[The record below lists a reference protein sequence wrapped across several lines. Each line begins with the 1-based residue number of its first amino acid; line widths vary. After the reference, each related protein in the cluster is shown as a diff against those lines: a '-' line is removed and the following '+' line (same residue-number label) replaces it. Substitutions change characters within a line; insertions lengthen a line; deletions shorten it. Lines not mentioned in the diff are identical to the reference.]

1 MEIHGLDH
9 LINLK
14 ALDLKCNQITEIQ
27 GLNHLVNLKTDVLGY
42 IICPDCQKDC
52 LQIRKY
58 LFKLGSLPKEIKTF
72 ILNFLFRV
80 TK

>member
-27 GLNHLVNLKTDVLGY
+27 GLNHLVNLKTLDLYKNEYKNG
-42 IICPDCQKDC
+42 C
-52 LQIRKY
+52 LRIYY
-58 LFKLGSLPKEIKTF
+58 LSRLSKRLLA
-72 ILNFLFRV
+72 N
-80 TK
+80 